1 MEKAETELWTEPP
14 DPLLEAVAGIVNTD
28 SPTWQGT
35 ATALVDALGVDMKPN
50 TLTMRLN
57 VTAGRLF
64 NERGVRYKN
73 TRSHAGRQ
81 IILRYEPSEA

>member
-1 MEKAETELWTEPP
+1 M
-14 DPLLEAVAGIVNTD
+14 AGLVNED
-28 SPTWQGT
+28 SLTWQGT
-35 ATALVDALGVDMKPN
+35 ATSLVDALGVDMKPN

-64 NERGVRYKN
+64 NEHGVRYQN

-81 IILRYEPSEA
+81 IILRYEPPEA